1 MAKKQIEIDS
11 IDELQEVIADMIG
24 VAFGEQFKAG
34 KKLSEGDLASII
46 TTCININNSLL
57 KAERINYNAIKA
69 ELVKQL
75 GRWQEEKIYPEWT
88 YLWKSRRSANGS
100 LVRDGSYFIVKAI
113 KWKGASYETYENII
127 VTIDMWD
134 KYNCEEVIFADFNY

>member
-1 MAKKQIEIDS
+1 MAKNTIEL
-11 IDELQEVIADMIG
+11 EREEWQTTIADMVGI
-24 VAFGEQFKAG
+24 AFGEQFKAG
-34 KKLSEGDLASII
+34 KKLSESDLASII
-46 TTCININNSLL
+46 TTCINISNSLL
-57 KAERINYNAIKA
+57 NAERINYNAIKA

-88 YLWKSRRSANGS
+88 YLWKSRRSANGN

-127 VTIDMWD
+127 VSIDKWND
-134 KYNCEEVIFADFNY
+134 YNCEEIIFADFNY